1 MDEGKHRT
9 WAEARDEMLAADPE
23 LARAYE
29 ESRPAFLVA
38 REVLRARRR
47 LGLTQKELADRV
59 GVTQSQV
66 SRIERMDSTP
76 SLTTVHRFA
85 TALGMQLDLR
95 FVDPVTTNEDGT
107 PSDAGTEILAGRA
120 ASLVQTL
127 IDLGFIGKGPDSILT
142 HAPDAG
148 VQVMDLRGKLEG
160 RGSLNPR
167 VENGAG
173 KAIKSGK
180 SSGAKRCSR

>member
-1 MDEGKHRT
+1 MTNENRT
-9 WAEARDEMLAADPE
+9 WGEARDEMHAADPE
-23 LARAYE
+23 LAGAYE

-47 LGLTQKELADRV
+47 LGLTQKELADRI

-95 FVDPVTTNEDGT
+95 FVDPAALNEDGT

-120 ASLVQTL
+120 ASLVQAL
-127 IDLGFIGKGPDSILT
+127 IDLGLIGKSNESILAR
-142 HAPDAG
+142 APDGG
-148 VQVMDLRGKLEG
+148 VQVMDLGNMLEG
-160 RGSLNPR
+160 RAPPKPR
-167 VENGAG
+167 VENGAS
-173 KAIKSGK
+173 ASMERGK
-180 SSGAKRCSR
+180 SSGAKRRSR